1 MVWRAA
7 HQAKLGCLCH
17 EGLLELRIA
26 GDSERHVHERAARL
40 SHGAVVEAVAA
51 IDGVVH
57 HLQEGR
63 RQYKI
68 DYFG

>member
-7 HQAKLGCLCH
+7 HQAELGCLCH

-26 GDSERHVHERAARL
+26 GDGERHVHERAARL
-40 SHGAVVEAVAA
+40 SHGAVVKAVAA
-51 IDGVVH
+51 IDGVIH

-63 RQYKI
+63 RQ
-68 DYFG
+68 